1 MNIFT
6 PPFSKKTN
14 RLVISQLPNQAL
26 FNLLIINSY
35 LYSISLKG
43 YQDVSVVSPD
53 RYTISLSI
61 QYQSQR
67 LSRLNR
73 KPLIDSLPSR
83 LSIQYQSQ
91 RLSRP
96 NGDFRTFEL
105 LFDYLY
111 SISLK
116 GYQDLHP
123 NFCLNCSTVNY
134 LYSISLKGYQ
144 DHKGLCNCFSL

>member
-43 YQDVSVVSPD
+43 YQDKVKFTP
-53 RYTISLSI
+53 TSI
-61 QYQSQR
+61 TEFY
-67 LSRLNR
+67 
-73 KPLIDSLPSR
+73 
-83 LSIQYQSQ
+83 
-91 RLSRP
+91 
-96 NGDFRTFEL
+96 
-105 LFDYLY
+105 YLY

-116 GYQDLHP
+116 GYQDL
-123 NFCLNCSTVNY
+123 
-134 LYSISLKGYQ
+134 
-144 DHKGLCNCFSL
+144 

>member
-43 YQDVSVVSPD
+43 YQDVIIKLFNKFD
-53 RYTISLSI
+53 TLS
-61 QYQSQR
+61 
-67 LSRLNR
+67 
-73 KPLIDSLPSR
+73 
-83 LSIQYQSQ
+83 
-91 RLSRP
+91 
-96 NGDFRTFEL
+96 
-105 LFDYLY
+105 YLY

-116 GYQDLHP
+116 GYQDVLAMMSAP
-123 NFCLNCSTVNY
+123 GTTLAIYTV
-134 LYSISLKGYQ
+134 SVSKAIKTKG
-144 DHKGLCNCFSL
+144 